1 MQKKYLEAGEIVSTH
16 GVQGEVKILPW
27 ADGPEFLLQFDT
39 FYLDGRPYAVRS
51 ARVHKTCVLASLEG
65 IDTPEQGMALRGKRV
80 CIDRDE
86 AKLPEGSVFIAD
98 LIGCRA
104 LDEDGAALGRIEDVL
119 TNLLDE
125 PSTAVTDAML
135 DRQIRQL
142 ERRQVLNR
150 MSIRFLQNTREYYH
164 TLEQDAGRVW
174 VQNFPEMWRLVLSQ
188 EEEARNDPSL
198 QAEKAEWLE
207 CMPAVRWVSRLP
219 SRVMEQFRVG
229 RNEYDYGLLVE
240 ADAARQ
246 LGLRRTDHV
255 ELVCGGDYL
264 TTVWKKDYRGSFGWD
279 SLEVLHAEILRRG
292 FRAVG
297 DTFSSILASREQPD
311 GSIINYHLTRTK
323 IYT

>member
-1 MQKKYLEAGEIVSTH
+1 
-16 GVQGEVKILPW
+16 
-27 ADGPEFLLQFDT
+27 
-39 FYLDGRPYAVRS
+39 
-51 ARVHKTCVLASLEG
+51 
-65 IDTPEQGMALRGKRV
+65 
-80 CIDRDE
+80 
-86 AKLPEGSVFIAD
+86 
-98 LIGCRA
+98 
-104 LDEDGAALGRIEDVL
+104 
-119 TNLLDE
+119 
-125 PSTAVTDAML
+125 ML

-150 MSIRFLQNTREYYH
+150 MSIRFLQKTREYYH

-188 EEEARNDPSL
+188 EEEARNDPAL
-198 QAEKAEWLE
+198 RAEKAEWLE

>member
-1 MQKKYLEAGEIVSTH
+1 MRYTISE
-16 GVQGEVKILPW
+16 
-27 ADGPEFLLQFDT
+27 
-39 FYLDGRPYAVRS
+39 
-51 ARVHKTCVLASLEG
+51 
-65 IDTPEQGMALRGKRV
+65 M
-80 CIDRDE
+80 
-86 AKLPEGSVFIAD
+86 
-98 LIGCRA
+98 
-104 LDEDGAALGRIEDVL
+104 AALLGVTTHTLRYYEKMGLIQPEVNRE
-119 TNLLDE
+119 TGYRYY
-125 PSTAVTDAML
+125 TVTDTRRFNLCRELRAAGFT
-135 DRQIRQL
+135 L
-142 ERRQVLNR
+142 EECKAFVTSNSLHRVPLAGRAIHAQRFTDDGSAIKSRRVR
-150 MSIRFLQNTREYYH
+150 IRFLQKTREYYH

-188 EEEARNDPSL
+188 EEEARNDPAL

-207 CMPAVRWVSRLP
+207 CMPAVHWVSRLP

-264 TTVWKKDYRGSFGWD
+264 TTVWKKDYRGAFGWD

>member
-1 MQKKYLEAGEIVSTH
+1 MRYTISE
-16 GVQGEVKILPW
+16 
-27 ADGPEFLLQFDT
+27 
-39 FYLDGRPYAVRS
+39 
-51 ARVHKTCVLASLEG
+51 
-65 IDTPEQGMALRGKRV
+65 M
-80 CIDRDE
+80 
-86 AKLPEGSVFIAD
+86 
-98 LIGCRA
+98 
-104 LDEDGAALGRIEDVL
+104 AALLGVTTHTLRYYEKMGLIQPEANRETGYRYYTVTD
-119 TNLLDE
+119 TRRFNLCRELRAAGFTLEECKDFLDE

-188 EEEARNDPSL
+188 EEEARNDPAL
-198 QAEKAEWLE
+198 RAEKAEWLE

-264 TTVWKKDYRGSFGWD
+264 TTVWKKGLPGLLRVGLAGSAARRDSAAGLPRGGRHLQQHPGQPGAAGRQHHQLPPD
-279 SLEVLHAEILRRG
+279 PDEDLHLSRLSKIL
-292 FRAVG
+292 
-297 DTFSSILASREQPD
+297 
-311 GSIINYHLTRTK
+311 
-323 IYT
+323 

>member
-1 MQKKYLEAGEIVSTH
+1 MRYTISE
-16 GVQGEVKILPW
+16 
-27 ADGPEFLLQFDT
+27 
-39 FYLDGRPYAVRS
+39 
-51 ARVHKTCVLASLEG
+51 
-65 IDTPEQGMALRGKRV
+65 M
-80 CIDRDE
+80 
-86 AKLPEGSVFIAD
+86 
-98 LIGCRA
+98 
-104 LDEDGAALGRIEDVL
+104 AALLGVTTHTLRYYEKMGLIQPEVNRETGYRYYTVTD
-119 TNLLDE
+119 TRRFNLCRELRAAGFTLEECKDFLDE
-125 PSTAVTDAML
+125 PSTAMTDAML

-150 MSIRFLQNTREYYH
+150 MSIRFLQNMREHYH

-188 EEEARNDPSL
+188 EEEARNDPAL
-198 QAEKAEWLE
+198 RAEKAEWLE

-323 IYT
+323 VYT